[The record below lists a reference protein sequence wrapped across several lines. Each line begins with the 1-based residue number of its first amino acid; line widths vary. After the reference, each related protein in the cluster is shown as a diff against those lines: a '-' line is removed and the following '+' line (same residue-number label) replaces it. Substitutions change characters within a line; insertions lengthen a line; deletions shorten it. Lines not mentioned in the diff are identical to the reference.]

1 LHIKVKKGGYGRAAV
16 FDRVNS
22 IEKSACIAS
31 VFVFENDDFREKRRT
46 MSEK

>member
-31 VFVFENDDFREKRRT
+31 AFVFENDDFREKRRT